1 MLVTLN
7 RVLEYAESNGQ
18 AIGAFNVC
26 TLEGLQATLEAA
38 EELKQPVIVQFVDVH
53 EPYISLDVMGP
64 IIVMMAERASV
75 PVCAHLDHGQDLHY
89 LHRALEMGFTS
100 VMYDGSMLDFDKNVA
115 NTKIAVEMAKKYGA
129 SVEAELGA
137 MGADGVSGED
147 RYTNPDEA
155 KKFVELT
162 GIDALACSFG
172 TIHGLY
178 FSEPKLDFERI
189 TEIREKTGVPV
200 VMHGGSGV
208 SDADFRECIKR
219 GVRKIN
225 YYTYSAK
232 AGGAAV
238 KEKCIEAGDDFVY
251 YHDISVWGREAIKAD
266 VKAAM
271 KVFCGK

>member
-7 RVLEYAESNGQ
+7 RVLEYAESYGQ

-38 EELKQPVIVQFVDVH
+38 EELKQPVIIQFVEVH

-64 IIVMMAERASV
+64 IMVMMAEKASV
-75 PVCAHLDHGQDLHY
+75 PVCVHLDHGQKLDY
-89 LHRALEMGFTS
+89 LKRALDMGFTS

-115 NTKIAVEMAKKYGA
+115 NTKIAVEMAWEYGA

-137 MGADGVSGED
+137 MGANGVSGED

-155 KKFVELT
+155 AKFVELT

-189 TEIREKTGVPV
+189 SEIRKKTGIPV

-208 SDADFRECIKR
+208 SDEDFKECIKR

-225 YYTYSAK
+225 YYTYAAK

-238 KEKCIEAGDDFVY
+238 KEKCVAAGDKFVY

-271 KVFCGK
+271 KVFSGK